1 MILIYGLG
9 GSGTRLYIDIL
20 RIYGIYVGNNL
31 NESLDDLN
39 TFFYSDYYDQINN
52 KLSFDDYNNFKQIFY
67 SQLNSSGYLDKD
79 IFCIKEPNFHI
90 LIHLVI
96 KFCKEYNINL
106 ITIHTIRDFKYMI
119 NSLNK
124 NQPERWK
131 SLFINK
137 YNEKYKKTRFQSIE
151 YWYYAN
157 RRAINF
163 VKENNIKHLILSYEN
178 LINHPEIEI
187 SKIFKLINKNFDISK
202 YDDFVSKISNKSR
215 SKEEKIEYIPN
226 DLIVMADKINKKIN

>member
-124 NQPERWK
+124 NQSERWK
-131 SLFINK
+131 YLFSNK
-137 YNEKYKKTRFQSIE
+137 YNDKYIKSKFQNIE

-157 RRAINF
+157 KRAIKL
-163 VKENNIKHLILSYEN
+163 VQQNNIKHLILSYEN
-178 LINHPEIEI
+178 LISSPKNEIK
-187 SKIFKLINKNFDISK
+187 KIFEKINKKLDISK
-202 YDDFVSKISNKSR
+202 YSEFISKLNKKTRTKDENISN
-215 SKEEKIEYIPN
+215 IPN
-226 DLIVMADKINKKIN
+226 DLIELADQINKEIK

>member
-1 MILIYGLG
+1 
-9 GSGTRLYIDIL
+9 
-20 RIYGIYVGNNL
+20 
-31 NESLDDLN
+31 
-39 TFFYSDYYDQINN
+39 
-52 KLSFDDYNNFKQIFY
+52 
-67 SQLNSSGYLDKD
+67 
-79 IFCIKEPNFHI
+79 
-90 LIHLVI
+90 
-96 KFCKEYNINL
+96 
-106 ITIHTIRDFKYMI
+106 MI

-137 YNEKYKKTRFQSIE
+137 YNDKYKKTRFQSIE

-187 SKIFKLINKNFDISK
+187 SKIFKLINKTFDITK

-226 DLIVMADKINKKIN
+226 DLIVMTDKINKKIN

>member
-124 NQPERWK
+124 NQSERWK
-131 SLFINK
+131 YLFSNK
-137 YNEKYKKTRFQSIE
+137 YNDKYIKSKFQNIE

-157 RRAINF
+157 KRAIKL
-163 VKENNIKHLILSYEN
+163 VQQNNIKHLILSYEN
-178 LINHPEIEI
+178 LISSPKNEIK
-187 SKIFKLINKNFDISK
+187 KIFDIINKKLDISK
-202 YDDFVSKISNKSR
+202 YSEFISKLNKKTRTKDENISN
-215 SKEEKIEYIPN
+215 IPN
-226 DLIVMADKINKKIN
+226 DLIELADQINKEIK